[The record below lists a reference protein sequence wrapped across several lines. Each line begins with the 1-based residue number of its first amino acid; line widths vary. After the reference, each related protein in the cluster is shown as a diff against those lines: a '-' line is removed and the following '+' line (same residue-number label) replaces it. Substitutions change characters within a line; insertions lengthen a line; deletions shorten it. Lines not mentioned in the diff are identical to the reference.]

1 MERGGPRN
9 VPARPVERG
18 GARNESGELSGPTR
32 TVDFKG
38 GTAAAAAAEEEEEEE
53 AMVTASASS
62 LCCCHLTRIADFAS
76 ACRLEDL
83 RRVTQPPPPE

>member
-1 MERGGPRN
+1 MERGD
-9 VPARPVERG
+9 
-18 GARNESGELSGPTR
+18 ARNESGELSGPTR
-32 TVDFKG
+32 TIDFKG
-38 GTAAAAAAEEEEEEE
+38 GTAAAEEEEEEEVVVE

-83 RRVTQPPPPE
+83 RRFTEPPPLE

>member
-9 VPARPVERG
+9 VPSRPVERG

-32 TVDFKG
+32 TLEFKG
-38 GTAAAAAAEEEEEEE
+38 GVAAVAEEEEEVE
-53 AMVTASASS
+53 AMVT
-62 LCCCHLTRIADFAS
+62 CCCHLTRIADFAS

-83 RRVTQPPPPE
+83 RRFTEPPPLE